1 MPAIDVSLTVDVE
14 FSIGGAFADPEAC
27 VPVGLAHVDCSAEG
41 EDHGLPFLLRI
52 LGRHGFQA
60 TFFVETAQTAWF
72 GDAPMASVVRR
83 LLEAGQDVQLHL
95 HPCWSWFRDPDWR
108 ERLRR
113 AAPLDDCAAL
123 QPSELAESMREGAEA
138 LIRWGAPRPVAFR
151 AGGLKAGLNVH
162 RAMKLAGIGLGS
174 NVGLGYAAPR
184 DPELLTLASGVREPV
199 EGVRETPV
207 TSYLAPRHSGSP
219 GRRLMTVTGASF
231 GEMRGLLEQAAALG
245 ISPVT
250 ILTHPFEFVKAAP
263 PGFPGV
269 RPNRLNKARL
279 RRLCAYLAARPDLY
293 RVTSFA
299 QGDSRWRT
307 QAAADP
313 ALRVSPAAAL
323 GRLAANA
330 LNDRLRKL

>member
-14 FSIGGAFADPEAC
+14 FNIGGAFADPDAFA
-27 VPVGLAHVDCSAEG
+27 PVGLAHVDCPAEG

-52 LGRHGFQA
+52 LGRHGFRGV
-60 TFFVETAQTAWF
+60 FFVETVQAAWF
-72 GDAPMASVVRR
+72 GEEPMKSVVAR

-95 HPCWSWFRDPDWR
+95 HPCWTWFRHPDWR

-123 QPSELAESMREGAEA
+123 PPAELAELMTEGAAA
-138 LIRWGAPRPVAFR
+138 LERWGAPRPAAFR

-174 NVGLGYAAPR
+174 SVGLGYAPPR
-184 DPELLTLASGVREPV
+184 DPEILSLASGVREPV

-207 TSYLAPRHSGSP
+207 TSYLAPSPSG
-219 GRRLMTVTGASF
+219 GTARRLLTVTGTSF
-231 GEMRGLLEQAAALG
+231 AEMRGVLEQAAARG

-250 ILTHPFEFVKAAP
+250 ILTHPFEFVKHAP

-269 RPNRLNKARL
+269 RPNRLNKARF

-299 QGDSRWRT
+299 EGASRWRVGT
-307 QAAADP
+307 GEDP
-313 ALRVSPAAAL
+313 PLRASPAAAF

-330 LNDRLRKL
+330 LNDRLRRL